1 MYKDHREPFR
11 PPEAEDIF
19 NLVTKETPKTF
30 FVGKLLEATVTGF
43 AYKPPQNE
51 ELDKAAPQ
59 RKGEENMWQCPF
71 CGQDDFP
78 ELTEVSPLSR
88 QNLGSSYTRQKP
100 NLRRQFHHPLRI

>member
-1 MYKDHREPFR
+1 MHHMYKDHREPFR

-78 ELTEVSPLSR
+78 ELTEVRP
-88 QNLGSSYTRQKP
+88 
-100 NLRRQFHHPLRI
+100 F